1 MSTRM
6 LKISHAQVR
15 VYRDPDELALKAARR
30 FARLADQ
37 YVIGCGRFTVA
48 LSGGSTPK
56 AMFSLLAAEPF
67 IDTVPWSSIY
77 FFWGDERC
85 VPPDHP
91 DSNYR
96 MTNEALLSKV
106 PVPTENIFRIPAE
119 MQNPEQAAEEYSATL
134 TSFFIR
140 GLGANRTGTAPLS
153 NVPRFDLVF
162 LGMGPDGHTA
172 SLFPH
177 TTALDAGAQ
186 IAVANYVEK
195 FKAHRITLTA
205 STINNARNVTFL
217 AAGEDKAETLK
228 TVLEG
233 AYQPREF
240 PSQTIRPSNGT
251 LLWMVDEAADCL
263 RNPGKDRRNKLD
275 KLN

>member
-6 LKISHAQVR
+6 LQKSHAQVR
-15 VYRDPDELALKAARR
+15 IYSGPEELALKAARL

-37 YVIGCGRFTVA
+37 YVLGCGRFTVA

-56 AMFSLLAAEPF
+56 AMFSILATEPF
-67 IDTVPWSSIY
+67 LDTVPWSSIF

-96 MTNEALLSKV
+96 MTREALLSKV
-106 PVPTENIFRIPAE
+106 PAPPENVFRIPAE
-119 MQNPEQAAEEYSATL
+119 LPAPEQAAEEYTATL
-134 TSFFIR
+134 TRFFLA
-140 GLGANRTGTAPLS
+140 GPGANRTGTAPLS

-177 TTALDAGAQ
+177 TTALQAGEQ

-205 STINNARNVTFL
+205 ATINNARNVTFL
-217 AAGEDKAETLK
+217 AAGEDKTETLRN
-228 TVLEG
+228 VLEG
-233 AYQPREF
+233 NYQPDVY
-240 PSQTIRPSNGT
+240 PSQLIRPRNGT
-251 LLWMVDEAADCL
+251 LLWMVDEAAARLLADQH
-263 RNPGKDRRNKLD
+263 RAE
-275 KLN
+275 